1 MRRSVVAL
9 FTLSTLVAHV
19 AVVAAALSVAGCSSA
34 PEGPEAL
41 GVPASSESAPV
52 PDGGAQGRT
61 GEPPPPP
68 PAAKADELTEA
79 FGIFVTENGAADAA
93 GTRAAPLASIGA
105 ALLKAKAE
113 KKSVFVCEGSYPE
126 ALMLESGVS
135 IRGGLDCSGPEWKL
149 TTRQSTLAAPASP
162 AVRASGVALP
172 TRVDNLAIVAPNATS
187 PDADRSSIGVLAVD
201 SAALTFTN
209 GLIRA
214 GAARA
219 GVDGVDPARLW
230 PRIVR
235 TATTGLPSAP
245 ICVDSGPFSFCDA
258 PRSGGLGARI
268 QCLDAAGALVSES
281 SGDDGGHSGV
291 FIPLSGH
298 PYWASQKPAG
308 AATGGSGVTTTVQGT
323 DGAPGAGALTDEGFL
338 PGDGTAGTS
347 GGPGAW
353 GRGGRGQGPSERG
366 TMGVRYWG
374 RSGAG
379 GGAGGCA
386 GLSGTPG
393 TGGGASVGV
402 MALRSPLRLVS
413 MTIESGAGGAAGKG
427 TFGSPASSG
436 LRGGDDHGS
445 SVPLPTSPGSFDG
458 EAGGVAG
465 VSGNGA
471 AGPSYGVVHRGG
483 APVLVA
489 VQVKNGVGGAGV
501 PARSVGAKTLAATPA
516 GEAEGVK
523 ALP

>member
-1 MRRSVVAL
+1 
-9 FTLSTLVAHV
+9 
-19 AVVAAALSVAGCSSA
+19 
-34 PEGPEAL
+34 
-41 GVPASSESAPV
+41 
-52 PDGGAQGRT
+52 
-61 GEPPPPP
+61 
-68 PAAKADELTEA
+68 
-79 FGIFVTENGAADAA
+79 
-93 GTRAAPLASIGA
+93 
-105 ALLKAKAE
+105 
-113 KKSVFVCEGSYPE
+113 
-126 ALMLESGVS
+126 
-135 IRGGLDCSGPEWKL
+135 
-149 TTRQSTLAAPASP
+149 
-162 AVRASGVALP
+162 
-172 TRVDNLAIVAPNATS
+172 
-187 PDADRSSIGVLAVD
+187 
-201 SAALTFTN
+201 
-209 GLIRA
+209 
-214 GAARA
+214 
-219 GVDGVDPARLW
+219 
-230 PRIVR
+230 
-235 TATTGLPSAP
+235 
-245 ICVDSGPFSFCDA
+245 
-258 PRSGGLGARI
+258 
-268 QCLDAAGALVSES
+268 
-281 SGDDGGHSGV
+281 
-291 FIPLSGH
+291 
-298 PYWASQKPAG
+298 
-308 AATGGSGVTTTVQGT
+308 
-323 DGAPGAGALTDEGFL
+323 
-338 PGDGTAGTS
+338 
-347 GGPGAW
+347 
-353 GRGGRGQGPSERG
+353 
-366 TMGVRYWG
+366 MGVRYWG